1 MGSPELA
8 ALVGSAP
15 PPADAVAASP
25 WAPRRAADEPADTVG
40 EGLPLSLSQHEVWLD
55 QRAWPGSAHLNI
67 GGGAFLLGGLD
78 VVRLREALA
87 LLVAEQDALRLAP
100 LADGTQRLLAH
111 VAPRLE
117 IVEVGDAPDP
127 LEAMRSWWHARMAEP
142 FALDGTPP
150 WRIAL
155 LRAHDNLHGLT
166 IQFHHLVMDGW
177 GTSQVMQRWST
188 LYNALEAGEPP
199 PPPTHRPYRQFVQ
212 ESLAYRASSAFAR
225 DAEFW
230 RAQFPEAPAPLLERR
245 YARAHA
251 HTLSAARL
259 AAQRLPR
266 PEYDELKAF
275 AQLNGSSAFNLML
288 TALVLYFARTTGRSD
303 IVIGVPSLNRSG
315 QRFRETLGMFVGV
328 FALRVQ
334 VLPGMTVG
342 ALIAAV
348 GAAMRAA
355 LRHPR
360 YPLSEL
366 ARELQMIRNGRDG
379 LFDVLLSF
387 ERQDYAVSFGAA
399 DLVDSR
405 QLFSGAARFALG
417 VTVCEFHADQD
428 LELVLEGSAACFAD
442 GEMELLGRRLWTLA
456 RSLMDAPG
464 ALVSDVPVLP
474 AEEQW
479 ALLQG
484 LHKDVARHDVTRS
497 FVALF
502 EHQAALRPD
511 ATALVWD
518 GGSMD
523 YAALNRRAN
532 QLAHRLAAMGAG
544 RDRVVALAV
553 ERSADMVLA
562 VLATAKSGAA
572 FLPLDA
578 DAPLARLADILAES
592 GAVALLAQPH
602 QSDRLHGLHDQTLW
616 LEAESPLADT
626 QDPGPPAVPAPA
638 DLAYVLF
645 TSGSTGRPKGVMVE
659 HGTLS
664 RRLAWL
670 ARTYAVDWHDRSAQ
684 ATQLTFDP
692 SLIELLLPLAHGASV
707 ALPPPGRLLPE
718 SLPAFAAAH
727 GVTIMAFVPS
737 TLSRF
742 LDAAREQPGLRLR
755 VACCGGEVLA
765 PELAS
770 RFITDTGARL
780 FNVYGPTETAI
791 FATAWECQRLDDA
804 QAPAG
809 AEAPLPVGRPVDDT
823 RIYVLD
829 AALRPLPFGV
839 PGEIYIGGE
848 AVARGYLN
856 RPDLNAEAFLTD
868 PFRPGGRMYRTG
880 DRGWLGSEGNLHFVG
895 RLDRQIKLR
904 GYRIELGEIEA
915 ALAAAPGVQ
924 QAAVKL
930 VERKGKPQLQ
940 AWVGGSVAGTEVL
953 QQVLRKRLP
962 DYMIPAGITLLPAL
976 AVASTGKIDYD
987 ALPLSEPAPGAG
999 VQRAPASKLERELL
1013 AAWEDVLPQ
1022 RPIGVH
1028 DNFFDL
1034 GGDSLAAVNI
1044 LVGIEQRLGRRVPMY
1059 FLTEYPTI
1067 ERLAAALVDEPGGGP
1082 GLMINLGRSD
1092 SGRTP
1097 LYLAA
1102 SGHGDLLRFQ
1112 NLARALEHSCELHM
1126 LQPPTTDSISSIG
1139 DLATL
1144 YAERIV
1150 ANGGEPGYV
1159 AGFSVGGI
1167 AALETARLLRARG
1180 VPLRGLVLIDTV
1192 YPNAFWGRPAFWRLL
1207 GWCVRHLHVQELSMN
1222 GRRLGAMFSDPGLVE
1237 QVMALKGYR
1246 PGAFEGP
1253 SVLLK
1258 SSGLA
1263 GWDRMLFR
1271 AWRKLL
1277 TGHYQEG
1284 LVPGL
1289 HGSIF
1294 EASNVHALASAL
1306 TREFKALPA

>member
-1 MGSPELA
+1 MGSPEIASLA
-8 ALVGSAP
+8 GAAP
-15 PPADAVAASP
+15 AG
-25 WAPRRAADEPADTVG
+25 EPADDAVG
-40 EGLPLSLSQHEVWLD
+40 EGLALSLSQHEVWLD

-78 VVRLREALA
+78 VPRLREALA

-100 LADGTQRLLAH
+100 LADGTQRLLSH

-117 IVEVGDAPDP
+117 IVDVGHEADP
-127 LEAMRSWWHARMAEP
+127 LEAMRRWWHARMAEP

-150 WRIAL
+150 WRMAL
-155 LRAHDNLHGLT
+155 LRAHDSLHGLT

-177 GTSQVMQRWST
+177 GTSLVMQRWSA
-188 LYNALEAGEPP
+188 LYNALESGEAPA
-199 PPPTHRPYRQFVQ
+199 PPTHRPYRQFVE
-212 ESLAYRASSAFAR
+212 ESQAYRGSAAFAR
-225 DAEFW
+225 DAAFW
-230 RAQFPEAPAPLLERR
+230 RAQFPEAPAPLIERR
-245 YARAHA
+245 HGRTHA
-251 HTLSAARL
+251 PALPPARL
-259 AAQRLPR
+259 AAQRLAR

-288 TALVLYFARTTGRSD
+288 CALALYFARTTGRSD
-303 IVIGVPSLNRSG
+303 IVVGVPSLNRSG

-334 VLPGMTVG
+334 VLCGMTVG
-342 ALIAAV
+342 QLIAAV
-348 GAAMRAA
+348 GSAMRAA

-442 GEMELLGRRLWTLA
+442 GEMDLLGRRLWTLA

-464 ALVSDVPVLP
+464 ALVSDVPILP

-484 LHKDVARHDVTRS
+484 LHKDVAQHDVTRS

-511 ATALVWD
+511 ATALVWN

-523 YAALNRRAN
+523 YAVLDRRAN
-532 QLAHRLAAMGAG
+532 QLAHRLVALGAA

-572 FLPLDA
+572 FLPLDT

-592 GAVALLAQPH
+592 GAVALLAPPH
-602 QSDRLHGLHDQTLW
+602 QRDRLGGLHPQTLW
-616 LEAESPLADT
+616 LEADAPLADAH
-626 QDPGPPAVPAPA
+626 DPGPPAVPAPG

-659 HGTLS
+659 HATLS

-692 SLIELLLPLAHGASV
+692 SLIELLLPLSHGASV
-707 ALPPPGRLLPE
+707 ALPPPGRVLPDA
-718 SLPAFAAAH
+718 LPAFAAAH

-755 VACCGGEVLA
+755 VACCGGEVLP
-765 PELAS
+765 PELAG
-770 RFITDTGARL
+770 RFVAETGARL

-791 FATAWECQRLDDA
+791 FATAWECERRDDA
-804 QAPAG
+804 HGNANAG
-809 AEAPLPVGRPVDDT
+809 ADTPLPVGRPVDDT

-829 AALRPLPFGV
+829 ADLRPLPFGV
-839 PGEIYIGGE
+839 TGEIYIGGE

-856 RPDLNAEAFLTD
+856 RPDLNAEAFLAD

-895 RLDRQIKLR
+895 RQDRQVKLR

-915 ALAAAPGVQ
+915 ALATAPGVH

-930 VERKGKPQLQ
+930 VERKGKAQLH
-940 AWVGGSVAGTEVL
+940 AWVGGSADSAEAL
-953 QQVLRKRLP
+953 QQILRQRLP
-962 DYMIPAGITLLPAL
+962 DYMIPSGIALLPTL
-976 AVASTGKIDYD
+976 AVAPTGKIDYD
-987 ALPLSEPAPGAG
+987 ALALPETAADAA
-999 VQRAPASKLERELL
+999 VQRAPASKIERELL
-1013 AAWEDVLPQ
+1013 AAWQEVLPQ

-1067 ERLAAALVDEPGGGP
+1067 ERLAAALVDAPGGGP
-1082 GLMINLGRSD
+1082 GLMISLGRSD
-1092 SGRTP
+1092 GGRPP

-1112 NLARALEHSCELHM
+1112 NLARALEHSFELHM
-1126 LQPPTTDSISSIG
+1126 LQPPTADSISSIG
-1139 DLATL
+1139 DLAAL
-1144 YAERIV
+1144 YAQRIV

-1180 VPLRGLVLIDTV
+1180 APLRGLVLIDTV

-1246 PGAFEGP
+1246 PGTFEGP
-1253 SVLLK
+1253 SVLIK

-1263 GWDRMLFR
+1263 GWDRFLFR
-1271 AWRKLL
+1271 AWRRQL
-1277 TGHYQEG
+1277 TGPCKEG
-1284 LVPGL
+1284 QVPGL

-1294 EASNVHALASAL
+1294 EASNVDALASAIA
-1306 TREFKALPA
+1306 REIQALPA